1 MKKVAKRRSQV
12 KKVRKSKFP
21 FLPFVF
27 VLIAITGVVVYLVI
41 NNNPA
46 KTPKAAT
53 PLNTVDQVI
62 ATRGSNL
69 LHHDI
74 NIPSPMSTW
83 AWGQHG
89 TESARSKWSDS
100 GSVAPWLVMFRDAST
115 INSATNV
122 RFNVRRL
129 ALYNYQP
136 SNSQWVKLHD
146 GLPQWRV
153 YSNPDTTSGYTDI
166 APTTES
172 DGSYSFAIPAGMVL
186 HMAAGPWPT
195 ITEGNGVLAIVEAR
209 LLGSASDIAA
219 AKAAVA
225 AGSDY
230 RAAGGGFSQ
239 GMSTLGY
246 HEAGFGHFGLL
257 TGEWKAY
264 DMLSSNLTDSQFRAN
279 HPAGLDTVMVA
290 PPTPTPPQATSVP
303 ILNSF
308 KADYFN
314 NQTLTGTPAYSTN
327 TTSINYNWGTGSP
340 AAGVSA
346 DRFSAK
352 YTGSFSFDGSTYKFN
367 ATSDDGV
374 RVYLDGQVIIDAW
387 KDQAP
392 TAYSVSK
399 TPTAGNHTVTV
410 EYYENGFGA
419 TLSVNWAKVSPIT
432 GSKALPCGIYG
443 DVNADG
449 VISDADA
456 VMVLNGYFK
465 VITLTADQKI
475 RADVN
480 KNNKITAGDATLIR
494 KYLNGSLVKF
504 SVCP

>member
-1 MKKVAKRRSQV
+1 MKKAAKKRPSVKRSP
-12 KKVRKSKFP
+12 KRKFP

-27 VLIAITGVVVYLVI
+27 VLIAITGVIVYLVI
-41 NNNPA
+41 NNSPA
-46 KTPKAAT
+46 KIPKAAT
-53 PLNTVDQVI
+53 TFTNTVDQVI

-100 GSVAPWLVMFRDAST
+100 GSVAPWLVMYRDAST
-115 INSATNV
+115 INSATNA

-136 SNSQWVKLHD
+136 SNSQWVKLYD

-230 RAAGGGFSQ
+230 RATGGGFSQ
-239 GMSTLGY
+239 GMSTPGY

-257 TGEWKAY
+257 TGDWKAF
-264 DMLSSNLTDSQFRAN
+264 DMLSSTLTDTQFRAN
-279 HPAGLDTVMVA
+279 HPTGLDTA
-290 PPTPTPPQATSVP
+290 TTSPPTPPQATTQPVLP
-303 ILNSF
+303 
-308 KADYFN
+308 
-314 NQTLTGTPAYSTN
+314 
-327 TTSINYNWGTGSP
+327 SP
-340 AAGVSA
+340 
-346 DRFSAK
+346 
-352 YTGSFSFDGSTYKFN
+352 Y
-367 ATSDDGV
+367 
-374 RVYLDGQVIIDAW
+374 
-387 KDQAP
+387 
-392 TAYSVSK
+392 
-399 TPTAGNHTVTV
+399 
-410 EYYENGFGA
+410 
-419 TLSVNWAKVSPIT
+419 
-432 GSKALPCGIYG
+432 
-443 DVNADG
+443 
-449 VISDADA
+449 
-456 VMVLNGYFK
+456 
-465 VITLTADQKI
+465 
-475 RADVN
+475 
-480 KNNKITAGDATLIR
+480 
-494 KYLNGSLVKF
+494 
-504 SVCP
+504 

>member
-1 MKKVAKRRSQV
+1 MKKTTKRKSV
-12 KKVRKSKFP
+12 IKKVRKSKFP

-27 VLIAITGVVVYLVI
+27 VLIAITGLIVYLVI
-41 NNNPA
+41 NSSSSEKPR
-46 KTPKAAT
+46 AAT

-74 NIPSPMSTW
+74 NLPSPMSTW

-89 TESARSKWSDS
+89 TESARSKQSDS
-100 GSVAPWLVMFRDAST
+100 GSVAPWLVMYRDAST

-122 RFNVRRL
+122 RFNVRRI

-166 APTTES
+166 VPTTES

-230 RAAGGGFSQ
+230 RATGGGFSQ
-239 GMSTLGY
+239 GMSTPGY

-264 DMLSSNLTDSQFRAN
+264 DMLSSTLTDAQFRTIY
-279 HPAGLDTVMVA
+279 PAELSSVA
-290 PPTPTPPQATSVP
+290 ASSPTPTPPQATTQP
-303 ILNSF
+303 ILTSPTPAPLNSF

-314 NQTLTGTPAYSTN
+314 NQTLTGTPAYSAN
-327 TTSINYNWGTGSP
+327 TTSINYNWGSGSP

-346 DRFSAK
+346 DHFSAR
-352 YTGSFSFDGSTYKFN
+352 YTGSFSFDGSVYKFN

-374 RVYLDGQVIIDAW
+374 RVSLDGQVIIDAW
-387 KDQAP
+387 KDQGP
-392 TAYSVSK
+392 TTYSASK

-410 EYYENGFGA
+410 EYYENGYGA
-419 TLSVNWAKVSPIT
+419 TLAVNWAKVVVSTPSPIAAACYDVT
-432 GSKALPCGIYG
+432 GDKV
-443 DVNADG
+443 VN
-449 VISDADA
+449 DADVKDILA
-456 VMVLNGYFK
+456 HVGRRGKNL
-465 VITLTADQKI
+465 IW
-475 RADVN
+475 DVN
-480 KNNKITAGDATLIR
+480 KSGAVTLADV
-494 KYLNGSLVKF
+494 GFEQVH
-504 SVCP
+504 VGETCP